1 MVQIKIKGVNQAYHV
16 VASFDDADA
25 FFIQLKERLK
35 ACQRNPDRFFEA
47 FFHIDELQGD
57 LMLRLFAVC
66 AECQTLILGINEL
79 PHAVKTIVVEEELR
93 GGEQYVFEDSVVLL
107 GSIRKQAYVT
117 CHHDLYVLGEVHGSV
132 DLLHEENVLCCSQLE
147 GNVRICD
154 SHFQNMTSL
163 APCKVYY
170 ESRRLEM
177 KEYKEE
183 RMWERQ

>member
-1 MVQIKIKGVNQAYHV
+1 MVQIKIKGLNQTYHV
-16 VASFDDADA
+16 IASFDDADE
-25 FFIQLKERLK
+25 FFIQLEERLK
-35 ACQRNPDRFFEA
+35 ACRRNPDRFFEA
-47 FFHIDELQGD
+47 FFHVGELNGEQI
-57 LMLRLFAVC
+57 LRLFEVC
-66 AECQTLILGINEL
+66 KACHTLILGINYV
-79 PHAVKTIVVEEELR
+79 PMNVKTIYLEEDLR
-93 GGEQYVFEDSVVLL
+93 GGEHYTFEDSLIL
-107 GSIRKQAYVT
+107 MGNIRKQAYVT
-117 CHHDLYVLGEVHGSV
+117 CKHNLYVLGAVRGSV
-132 DLLHEENVLCCSQLE
+132 DLLHANAMLCCGVLD